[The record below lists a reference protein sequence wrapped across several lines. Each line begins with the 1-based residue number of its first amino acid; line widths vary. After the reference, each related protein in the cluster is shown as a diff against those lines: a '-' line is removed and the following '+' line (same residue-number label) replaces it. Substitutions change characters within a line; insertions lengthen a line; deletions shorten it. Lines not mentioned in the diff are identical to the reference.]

1 MATAAST
8 EGTTTVRSGVDP
20 SPHQTGTAGYR
31 RLTGALFAA
40 GLATF
45 AALYGTQAVL
55 PALSADLGVSPASAA
70 LTVSVTTGMLAL
82 SIIPASALS
91 ERFGRTRVMLVSAI
105 ATTIIGLLL
114 PASPTF
120 AVLLIGRAAE
130 GAALAGI
137 PAVAMAFLAEEV
149 HPGSLGSAMG
159 RYIAGTTV
167 GGLAGRLVASSVLD
181 VSNWRIALL
190 GSGAMTLVCT
200 VLFAALLPK
209 SQFFVPKKVRVGTTL
224 RILGVHLRN
233 PVLLIMFGLA
243 FLLMGGFVTV
253 YNYLGYRLVAPPF
266 GLPTAIAGLLFLLY
280 LAGTMSSA
288 VAGRLADRRGRGSVL
303 IAAIVITAAGL
314 ALTIPNSLLTV
325 IVGVGV
331 FTAGFFAAHTVAS
344 GWVGAV
350 AQRDRAEASALYLF
364 SYYLGSSVAGAV
376 GGLAYQA
383 GGWGLT
389 VLFVGALLAIALAL
403 AALMVLR
410 NRFGHIN
417 APE

>member
-1 MATAAST
+1 MAPST
-8 EGTTTVRSGVDP
+8 QGTPAICGADP
-20 SPHQTGTAGYR
+20 VPHQTGTAGYR

-55 PALSADLGVSPASAA
+55 PALSADFRVSPAAAA

-120 AVLLIGRAAE
+120 TVLLIGRAAE
-130 GAALAGI
+130 GVALAGI

-200 VLFAALLPK
+200 VLFAVLLPK
-209 SQFFVPKKVRVGTTL
+209 SQFFVPKRVRVGTTM
-224 RILGVHLRN
+224 RVLGVHLRN

-243 FLLMGGFVTV
+243 FVLMGGFVTV

-280 LAGTMSSA
+280 LAGTASSA
-288 VAGRLADRRGRGSVL
+288 VAGRLADRRGRGLVL
-303 IAAIVITAAGL
+303 ICAVVITAVGL
-314 ALTIPNSLLTV
+314 ALTIPDSLVTV
-325 IVGVGV
+325 IIGVGV

-364 SYYLGSSVAGAV
+364 SYYLGSSVAGAA

-389 VLFVGALLAIALAL
+389 VLFVGALLAMALVL
-403 AALMVLR
+403 AAVMMLR
-410 NRFGHIN
+410 NRFVHIS

>member
-1 MATAAST
+1 MRTST
-8 EGTTTVRSGVDP
+8 PAESGVIP
-20 SPHQTGTAGYR
+20 TPHETGTAGYR

-55 PALSADLGVSPASAA
+55 PALSEDLGVSPAAAA

-130 GAALAGI
+130 GVALAGI

-159 RYIAGTTV
+159 RYVAGTTV

-181 VSNWRIALL
+181 LSNWRIALL
-190 GSGAMTLVCT
+190 GSGVMTLVCT
-200 VLFAALLPK
+200 VLFAMLLPR
-209 SQFFVPKKVRVGTTL
+209 SQFFVPKHVRVGTTI
-224 RILGVHLRN
+224 RVLGRHLRN

-280 LAGTMSSA
+280 LAGTVSSA
-288 VAGRLADRRGRGSVL
+288 TAGRLADRRGRGLVL
-303 IAAIVITAAGL
+303 IGAVAVTAVGL
-314 ALTIPNSLLTV
+314 ALTIPNSLIAV
-325 IVGVGV
+325 IIGVGI

-364 SYYLGSSVAGAV
+364 SYYLGSSVAGAA
-376 GGLAYQA
+376 GGLAYQS
-383 GGWGLT
+383 GGWSLT
-389 VLFVGALLAIALAL
+389 VAFVGVLLAFALVL
-403 AALMVLR
+403 ATVMVFR
-410 NRFGHIN
+410 KH
-417 APE
+417 A

>member
-1 MATAAST
+1 MAMAPST
-8 EGTTTVRSGVDP
+8 QGTPAICGADP
-20 SPHQTGTAGYR
+20 VPHQTGTAGYR

-55 PALSADLGVSPASAA
+55 PALSADFRVSPAAAA

-120 AVLLIGRAAE
+120 TVLLIGRAAE
-130 GAALAGI
+130 GVALAGI

-200 VLFAALLPK
+200 VLFAVLLPK
-209 SQFFVPKKVRVGTTL
+209 SQFFVPKRVRVGTTM
-224 RILGVHLRN
+224 RVLGVHLRN

-243 FLLMGGFVTV
+243 FVLMGGFVTV

-280 LAGTMSSA
+280 LAGTASSA
-288 VAGRLADRRGRGSVL
+288 VAGRLADRRGRGLVL
-303 IAAIVITAAGL
+303 ICAVVITAVGL
-314 ALTIPNSLLTV
+314 ALTIPDSLVTV
-325 IVGVGV
+325 IIGVGV

-364 SYYLGSSVAGAV
+364 SYYLGSSVAGAA

-389 VLFVGALLAIALAL
+389 VLFVGALLAMALVL
-403 AALMVLR
+403 AAVMMLR
-410 NRFGHIN
+410 NRFVHIS